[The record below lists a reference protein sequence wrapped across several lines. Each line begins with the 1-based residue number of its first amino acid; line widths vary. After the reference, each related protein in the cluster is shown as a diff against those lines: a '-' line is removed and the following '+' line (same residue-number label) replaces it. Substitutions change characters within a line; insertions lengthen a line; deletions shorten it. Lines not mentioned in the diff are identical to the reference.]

1 MRFLLRMVLLAS
13 VLVVCLWIVLM
24 GVAALV
30 GAVFRAG
37 ASLLRVPYRILTEWR
52 FPGLHFP
59 IGFFELLVGVLL
71 LSVLVCVALAAWKVL
86 KGRTSKGYE
95 RVESDQSRIMQ
106 QLYRGLSR
114 LEERVESLETILLDR
129 AGRTAAR
136 RTTGED

>member
-13 VLVVCLWIVLM
+13 ALVFCLWIVLFGVAVLM
-24 GVAALV
+24 GVF
-30 GAVFRAG
+30 FRAG
-37 ASLLRVPYRILTEWR
+37 ASLLRVPYRILSEWR
-52 FPGLHFP
+52 FPGFYLP
-59 IGFFELLVGVLL
+59 IGFFELLAGVLL
-71 LSVLVCVALAAWKVL
+71 LTVVVCVGLAAWKVL